1 METIG
6 DRVKQIRKSERIHLT
21 LEKFGEKIGMGK
33 SAVSDIE
40 NGRQNVT
47 PQTKISICR
56 EFNVNREWLET
67 GEGEMFLK
75 MDVEE
80 EIAELIKKIPNEPR
94 GSFKRRLL
102 ATLAGLTEDQWV
114 LLADIAEKLA
124 EEKEDDE

>member
-1 METIG
+1 MNQRIKEL
-6 DRVKQIRKSERIHLT
+6 RKALGYT
-21 LEKFGEKIGMGK
+21 MEKFGANIGVGR
-33 SAVSDIE
+33 SAISMVEGGMNNVSEQLI
-40 NGRQNVT
+40 N
-47 PQTKISICR
+47 SICKSDWDGKR
-56 EFNVNREWLET
+56 VNESWLRT

>member
-1 METIG
+1 MN
-6 DRVKQIRKSERIHLT
+6 ERLRE
-21 LEKFGEKIGMGK
+21 LREALKMSRAAFGEKLG
-33 SAVSDIE
+33 VSGDVINNLE
-40 NGRQNVT
+40 RGRVDLRDPMFSLIIKT
-47 PQTKISICR
+47 
-56 EFNVNREWLET
+56 FNVNESWLRT

>member
-1 METIG
+1 MMNERLRELREALKMS
-6 DRVKQIRKSERIHLT
+6 RVA
-21 LEKFGEKIGMGK
+21 FGEKLG
-33 SAVSDIE
+33 VSGDVINNLE
-40 NGRQNVT
+40 RGRVDLRDPMFSLIIKT
-47 PQTKISICR
+47 
-56 EFNVNREWLET
+56 FNVNESWLRT